1 VPGTKFVIVVK
12 EEEMEKK
19 NYTIKDWP
27 DEERP
32 RERLVKYGVDYLT
45 DAELLGIILVKGYQG
60 KTSVDIAKELLI
72 ENGKSLRK
80 LDSLSFSE
88 MISVKGIGMA
98 KFAQIKAALEI
109 GKRLLR
115 EASSSKKKIHN
126 AVDLVDYYGPNM
138 RDLKKEIFK
147 IVLLDVKNKIIGDID
162 VSVGSLSESIV
173 HPREVL
179 KEIIKESAASVIF
192 LHNHPSGESNPS
204 KNDIDITER
213 LTEACDL
220 IGVKVLDHIILGD
233 DNYTSFAQEGLLKK
247 VGADLVSALKGVSNA

>member
-1 VPGTKFVIVVK
+1 
-12 EEEMEKK
+12 MEKK

-80 LDSLSFSE
+80 LDSLSYTE
-88 MISVKGIGMA
+88 MSSVKGIGLA

-115 EASSSKKKIHN
+115 EESSIKKKIHN
-126 AVDLVDYYGPNM
+126 ASDLVDYYKPYM
-138 RDLKKEIFK
+138 RDMKKEIFK
-147 IVLLDVKNKIIGDID
+147 LIMLDVKNKIIKDSTI
-162 VSVGSLSESIV
+162 SEGSLTESIV

-179 KEIIKESAASVIF
+179 REIVRASAASVIF

-204 KNDIDITER
+204 KNDMDITER
-213 LTEACDL
+213 LVEACNI
-220 IGVKVLDHIILGD
+220 IGVKVLDHIILGE
-233 DNYTSFAQEGLLKK
+233 DNFTSFAQEGLLQKTR
-247 VGADLVSALKGVSNA
+247 SNDE

>member
-1 VPGTKFVIVVK
+1 
-12 EEEMEKK
+12 MEKK
-19 NYTIKDWP
+19 NYTVKDWP

-32 RERLVKYGVDYLT
+32 RERLLKHGVEYLT
-45 DAELLGIILVKGYQG
+45 DAELLGIILFNGYQG

-80 LDSLSFSE
+80 LDSLSYTE
-88 MISVKGIGMA
+88 MSSVKGIGLA

-115 EASSSKKKIHN
+115 ESSSPKKKIHN
-126 AVDLVDYYGPNM
+126 AVDLVDYFGPNM

-147 IVLLDVKNKIIGDID
+147 IVLLDVKNKIIRDID
-162 VSVGSLSESIV
+162 VSVGSLTESIV

-179 KEIIKESAASVIF
+179 KEIIKASAASVIF

-204 KNDIDITER
+204 KNDMDITER
-213 LTEACDL
+213 LAGACEL
-220 IGVKVLDHIILGD
+220 VGVKVLDHIILGE
-233 DNYTSFAQEGLLKK
+233 DNYFSFAQEGLLKK
-247 VGADLVSALKGVSNA
+247 VGADLVSAQKGS

>member
-1 VPGTKFVIVVK
+1 
-12 EEEMEKK
+12 MEKK
-19 NYTIKDWP
+19 NYTVKDWP

-32 RERLVKYGVDYLT
+32 RERLIKHGVDYLT

-60 KTSVDIAKELLI
+60 KTSVEVAKDLLS
-72 ENGKSLRK
+72 ETKSLRK
-80 LDSLSFSE
+80 LDSLSYPE
-88 MISVKGIGMA
+88 MSSFKGIGLA

-115 EASSSKKKIHN
+115 ETNSPKKKIHN
-126 AVDLVDYYGPNM
+126 ALDLVNYYGPCM
-138 RDLKKEIFK
+138 RDLKKEKFK
-147 IVLLDVKNKIIGDID
+147 VIMLDVKNKIIKDIEI
-162 VSVGSLSESIV
+162 SVGSLTESIV

-213 LTEACDL
+213 LVSACEL
-220 IGVKVLDHIILGD
+220 VGVKVLDHIILGED
-233 DNYTSFAQEGLLKK
+233 DYFSFAQEGLLKK
-247 VGADLVSALKGVSNA
+247 VGIDFMSVLKGS

>member
-1 VPGTKFVIVVK
+1 
-12 EEEMEKK
+12 MEKK
-19 NYTIKDWP
+19 NYTVKDWP

-32 RERLVKYGVDYLT
+32 RERLVEHGVGCLT

-80 LDSLSFSE
+80 LDSLSYPE
-88 MISVKGIGMA
+88 MSSVKGIGLA

-115 EASSSKKKIHN
+115 ETNSPKKKIHN
-126 AVDLVDYYGPNM
+126 ALDLVNYYGPCM
-138 RDLKKEIFK
+138 RDLKKEKFK
-147 IVLLDVKNKIIGDID
+147 VVMLDVKNKIIKDINI
-162 VSVGSLSESIV
+162 SVGSLTESIV
-173 HPREVL
+173 HPREAL

-204 KNDIDITER
+204 KNDLDITER
-213 LTEACDL
+213 LAGACEL
-220 IGVKVLDHIILGD
+220 VGVKVLDHIILGEG
-233 DNYTSFAQEGLLKK
+233 NYFSFAQEGLLKK
-247 VGADLVSALKGVSNA
+247 IEVDLVSALKRS

>member
-1 VPGTKFVIVVK
+1 
-12 EEEMEKK
+12 MKK
-19 NYTIKDWP
+19 KYYTVKDWP

-60 KTSVDIAKELLI
+60 KTSIEVAKDLLS
-72 ENGKSLRK
+72 ETKSLRK
-80 LDSLSFSE
+80 LDSLSYPE
-88 MISVKGIGMA
+88 MRSVKGIGLA

-115 EASSSKKKIHN
+115 ETSSPKKKIHN
-126 AVDLVDYYGPNM
+126 ALDLVNYYGPCM
-138 RDLKKEIFK
+138 RDLKKEKFK
-147 IVLLDVKNKIIGDID
+147 AILLDVKNKIIRDID
-162 VSVGSLSESIV
+162 ISVGSLTESIV

-204 KNDIDITER
+204 KNDLDITDR
-213 LTEACDL
+213 LVDACDL

-233 DNYTSFAQEGLLKK
+233 DNYTSFAQDGLLHREQ
-247 VGADLVSALKGVSNA
+247 GVKISEK

>member
-1 VPGTKFVIVVK
+1 
-12 EEEMEKK
+12 MEKK
-19 NYTIKDWP
+19 NYTVKDWP
-27 DEERP
+27 NDERP

-45 DAELLGIILVKGYQG
+45 DAELLGIILFNGYQG
-60 KTSVDIAKELLI
+60 KTSVDIAKELLL
-72 ENGKSLRK
+72 KSGGLRK
-80 LDSLSFSE
+80 LNSLSFSE
-88 MISVKGIGMA
+88 MSSVKGIGLA
-98 KFAQIKAALEI
+98 KFAQIKAALEM

-115 EASSSKKKIHN
+115 EASSPKKKIHN

-147 IVLLDVKNKIIGDID
+147 IILLDVKNKIIRDID
-162 VSVGSLSESIV
+162 VSVGSLTESIV

-213 LTEACDL
+213 LAEACNL

-233 DNYTSFAQEGLLKK
+233 DNYTSFAQEGLLNKEQE
-247 VGADLVSALKGVSNA
+247 ARISET

>member
-1 VPGTKFVIVVK
+1 
-12 EEEMEKK
+12 MEKK
-19 NYTIKDWP
+19 NYTVKDWP

-80 LDSLSFSE
+80 LDSLSYTE
-88 MISVKGIGMA
+88 MSSFKGIGLA

-115 EASSSKKKIHN
+115 EESSIKKKINN
-126 AVDLVDYYGPNM
+126 ASDLVDYYKPYM
-138 RDLKKEIFK
+138 RDMKKEIFK
-147 IVLLDVKNKIIGDID
+147 LIMLDVKNKIIKDSTI
-162 VSVGSLSESIV
+162 SEGSLTESIV

-179 KEIIKESAASVIF
+179 REIVRASAASVIF

-204 KNDIDITER
+204 KNDMDITER
-213 LTEACDL
+213 LVEACNI
-220 IGVKVLDHIILGD
+220 IGVKVLDHIILGE
-233 DNYTSFAQEGLLKK
+233 DNFTSFAQEGLLQKTR
-247 VGADLVSALKGVSNA
+247 SNDE

>member
-1 VPGTKFVIVVK
+1 
-12 EEEMEKK
+12 MEKK
-19 NYTIKDWP
+19 SYTVKDWP

-32 RERLVKYGVDYLT
+32 RERLVKHGVNFLT

-60 KTSVDIAKELLI
+60 KTSVEVAKDLLS
-72 ENGKSLRK
+72 ETKSLRK
-80 LDSLSFSE
+80 LDSLSYPE
-88 MISVKGIGMA
+88 MSSVKGVGLA

-115 EASSSKKKIHN
+115 ETNLPKKKIHN
-126 AVDLVDYYGPNM
+126 ALDLVNYYEPCM
-138 RDLKKEIFK
+138 RDLKKEKFK
-147 IVLLDVKNKIIGDID
+147 AILLDVKNKIIRDID
-162 VSVGSLSESIV
+162 ISVGSLTESIV

-204 KNDIDITER
+204 KNDLDITDR
-213 LTEACDL
+213 LVEACNI
-220 IGVKVLDHIILGD
+220 IGVRVLDHIILGE

-247 VGADLVSALKGVSNA
+247 VGADLVSALKGVSNT

>member
-1 VPGTKFVIVVK
+1 
-12 EEEMEKK
+12 MEKK

-60 KTSVDIAKELLI
+60 KTSVDIAKELLS
-72 ENGKSLRK
+72 ESGGLRK

-88 MISVKGIGMA
+88 MSSVKGIGLA
-98 KFAQIKAALEI
+98 KFAQIKAALEM

-115 EASSSKKKIHN
+115 EPSSPKKKIHN
-126 AVDLVDYYGPNM
+126 AVDLVDYFGPNM

-147 IVLLDVKNKIIGDID
+147 IILLDVKNKIIRDID
-162 VSVGSLSESIV
+162 VSVGSLTESIV

-192 LHNHPSGESNPS
+192 LHNHPSGESSPS
-204 KNDIDITER
+204 KNDLDITER
-213 LTEACDL
+213 LVDACNL
-220 IGVKVLDHIILGD
+220 IGVRVLDHIILGD
-233 DNYTSFAQEGLLKK
+233 DNYTSFSQEGLLNKEQ
-247 VGADLVSALKGVSNA
+247 GARIREK

>member
-1 VPGTKFVIVVK
+1 V
-12 EEEMEKK
+12 EKK
-19 NYTIKDWP
+19 SYTVKDWP

-60 KTSVDIAKELLI
+60 KTSVEVAKDLLS
-72 ENGKSLRK
+72 ETKSLRK
-80 LDSLSFSE
+80 LDSLSYPE
-88 MISVKGIGMA
+88 MSSVKGIGLA

-115 EASSSKKKIHN
+115 ETDLPKKKIHN
-126 AVDLVDYYGPNM
+126 AADLVNYYLPCM
-138 RDLKKEIFK
+138 RDLKKEKFK
-147 IVLLDVKNKIIGDID
+147 AILLDVKNKIIRDVDI
-162 VSVGSLSESIV
+162 SVGSLNESIV

-204 KNDIDITER
+204 KNDLDITDR
-213 LTEACDL
+213 LVDACDL
-220 IGVKVLDHIILGD
+220 IGVKVLDHIILGE

-247 VGADLVSALKGVSNA
+247 VGADLVSALKGVSNT

>member
-1 VPGTKFVIVVK
+1 
-12 EEEMEKK
+12 MEKK
-19 NYTIKDWP
+19 NYTVKDWP

-60 KTSVDIAKELLI
+60 KTSVEVAKDLLS
-72 ENGKSLRK
+72 ETKSLRK
-80 LDSLSFSE
+80 LDSLSYPE
-88 MISVKGIGMA
+88 MSSVKGIGLA

-115 EASSSKKKIHN
+115 EASSPKKKIHN
-126 AVDLVDYYGPNM
+126 ALDLVNYYGPCM
-138 RDLKKEIFK
+138 RDLKKERFK
-147 IVLLDVKNKIIGDID
+147 AILLDVKNKIIRDID
-162 VSVGSLSESIV
+162 ISVGSLTESIV

-204 KNDIDITER
+204 KNDLDITER
-213 LTEACDL
+213 LTGACEL
-220 IGVKVLDHIILGD
+220 VGVKVLDHIILGE
-233 DNYTSFAQEGLLKK
+233 DNYFSFAQEGLLKK
-247 VGADLVSALKGVSNA
+247 VGADLVSALKGVSNT

>member
-1 VPGTKFVIVVK
+1 
-12 EEEMEKK
+12 MEKK
-19 NYTIKDWP
+19 NYTVKDWP

-60 KTSVDIAKELLI
+60 KTSVELAKDLLS
-72 ENGKSLRK
+72 ETKSLRK
-80 LDSLSFSE
+80 LDSLSYPE
-88 MISVKGIGMA
+88 MSSVKGIGLA

-115 EASSSKKKIHN
+115 ETNSPKKKIHN
-126 AVDLVDYYGPNM
+126 ALDLVNYFGPCM
-138 RDLKKEIFK
+138 RDLKKEKFK
-147 IVLLDVKNKIIGDID
+147 VIMLDVKNKIIKDID
-162 VSVGSLSESIV
+162 ISVGSLTESIV

-204 KNDIDITER
+204 KNDLDITER
-213 LTEACDL
+213 LVDACDL
-220 IGVKVLDHIILGD
+220 IGVKVLDHIILGE

-247 VGADLVSALKGVSNA
+247 VGADLVSTLKGVSNR

>member
-1 VPGTKFVIVVK
+1 
-12 EEEMEKK
+12 MEKK
-19 NYTIKDWP
+19 NYTVKDWP
-27 DEERP
+27 DDERP

-45 DAELLGIILVKGYQG
+45 DAELLGIILFNGYQG
-60 KTSVDIAKELLI
+60 KTSVDIAKELLL
-72 ENGKSLRK
+72 KSGGLRK
-80 LDSLSFSE
+80 LNSLSFSE
-88 MISVKGIGMA
+88 TSSVKGIGLA
-98 KFAQIKAALEI
+98 KFAQIKAALEM

-115 EASSSKKKIHN
+115 ETSSPKKKIHN

-147 IVLLDVKNKIIGDID
+147 IILLDVKNKIIRDID
-162 VSVGSLSESIV
+162 VSVGSLTESIV

-213 LTEACDL
+213 LAEACNL

-233 DNYTSFAQEGLLKK
+233 DNYTSFAQEGLLNKEQEARIGEK
-247 VGADLVSALKGVSNA
+247 

>member
-1 VPGTKFVIVVK
+1 
-12 EEEMEKK
+12 MEKK
-19 NYTIKDWP
+19 SYTVKDWP

-60 KTSVDIAKELLI
+60 KTSVEVAKDLLS
-72 ENGKSLRK
+72 ETESLRK
-80 LDSLSFSE
+80 LDSLSYPE
-88 MISVKGIGMA
+88 MSSVKGIGLA
-98 KFAQIKAALEI
+98 KFAQIKASLEI

-115 EASSSKKKIHN
+115 ETNLPKKKIHN
-126 AVDLVDYYGPNM
+126 AADLVNYYEPCM
-138 RDLKKEIFK
+138 RDLKKEKFK
-147 IVLLDVKNKIIGDID
+147 VILLDVKNKIIRDID
-162 VSVGSLSESIV
+162 ISVGSLTESIV

-204 KNDIDITER
+204 KNDLDITDR
-213 LTEACDL
+213 LVEACNI
-220 IGVKVLDHIILGD
+220 IGVKVLDHIILGE

-247 VGADLVSALKGVSNA
+247 VGADLISTLKGVSNT